1 MSVTGYREILTQ
13 RLKLDV
19 EFYEFAKQRLFSQWN
34 RVQQLQQGTI
44 V

>member
-1 MSVTGYREILTQ
+1 MTGYREILTQ

-19 EFYEFAKQRLFSQWN
+19 EVYELAMQRLFSQWN